1 MSNDNIDATFII
13 QELLNRN
20 KNLMFENAVL
30 KAKLAKYEQQEAA
43 QSTPPKQKVIP
54 NEQIEEI

>member
-30 KAKLAKYEQQEAA
+30 RAKLAQYEQQEAA
-43 QSTPPKQKVIP
+43 QNAPPKQKVIP

>member
-1 MSNDNIDATFII
+1 MLNDSIDATLII

-20 KNLMFENAVL
+20 KNLTFENAVL
-30 KAKLAKYEQQEAA
+30 KAKLAKYEQQEVA
-43 QSTPPKQKVIP
+43 QNAPPKQKVIP